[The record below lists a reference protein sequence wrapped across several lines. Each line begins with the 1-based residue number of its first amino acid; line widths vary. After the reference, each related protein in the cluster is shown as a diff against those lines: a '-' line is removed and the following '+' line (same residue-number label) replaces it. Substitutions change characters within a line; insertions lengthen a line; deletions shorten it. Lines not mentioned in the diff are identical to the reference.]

1 MKSDRDRCIAL
12 AGMFQA
18 ANLVHDI
25 AYQGRYDEESAQASI
40 HSLFQVDAEDVPAV
54 YGGTEGIASGLKQII
69 DQFSGKEKRNSEITS
84 YVIAMMHLESKLS
97 KQPEMLTLISN
108 GIHIA
113 SSRLVHFPM
122 LHQNI
127 LGQLAD
133 IYSETIST
141 MQPRIMVHGDPM
153 RLQDRDNVNSI
164 RSLLLAGIRS
174 ATLWH
179 QCGGT
184 RFKIILSRNRIISSA
199 ARLIEE
205 INQAQ

>member
-18 ANLVHDI
+18 AYLVHDI
-25 AYQGRYDEESAQASI
+25 AYEGRYDEDIATATV
-40 HSLFQVDAEDVPAV
+40 HSLFQVDAEDVPSI
-54 YGGTEGIASGLKQII
+54 YGGIDGIASGLNQII
-69 DQFSGKEKRNSEITS
+69 GQFTGKEKRNTEITS
-84 YVIAMMHLESKLS
+84 YVIAMMHLERKLA
-97 KQPEMLTLISN
+97 KQPDMLTIIAN

-141 MQPRIMVHGDPM
+141 MQPRIMVHGDTM
-153 RLQDRDNVNSI
+153 RLQDRDNVNRI

-199 ARLIEE
+199 KRLIEE
-205 INQAQ
+205 INEAK

>member
-18 ANLVHDI
+18 AKLVHDI
-25 AYQGRYDEESAQASI
+25 AYEGRYDEVSAQATI
-40 HSLFQVDAEDVPAV
+40 HSLFQVDAESVPAV
-54 YGGTEGIASGLKQII
+54 YDGLNGIETGLKQILG
-69 DQFSGKEKRNSEITS
+69 QFSGKEKRNTELTG
-84 YVIAMMHLESKLS
+84 YVIAMMHLERKLS

-199 ARLIEE
+199 SRLIEE